1 MSSVVCSFCSK
12 RFATFNLYIVH
23 MADGE
28 CGEKRRQDQEAEKRK
43 NTTMKIKIS
52 DKLFQKRKR
61 SDDSSQRSS
70 PPAKKTITATMVP
83 QQKARV
89 PSAAMIKNGKMRCE
103 FCMKMMKPRGM
114 TQHLNLVHK
123 CVYCGELVE
132 NMQNHLAIHEV
143 ESCEHCDKK
152 FLDKSKVEIHVKH
165 THLEK
170 CEECGE
176 IFYSQSSMSAHIQY
190 VHESEHCDF
199 CDERIRKAD
208 SSLDD
213 HKEKQHGIKKKVM
226 KEFGGGM
233 MFMMM
238 AE

>member
-23 MADGE
+23 MADGL
-28 CGEKRRQDQEAEKRK
+28 CGEKRRQDRDTEKRK
-43 NTTMKIKIS
+43 NTTIKIS

-61 SDDSSQRSS
+61 SGDNSQRSS

-132 NMQNHLAIHEV
+132 NMMNHLAIHEV

-170 CEECGE
+170 CDECDE
-176 IFYSQSSMSAHIQY
+176 IFYSQSSMSAHIQD

-199 CDERIRKAD
+199 CDQRIRIAD
-208 SSLDD
+208 NSLDD

>member
-1 MSSVVCSFCSK
+1 
-12 RFATFNLYIVH
+12 

-28 CGEKRRQDQEAEKRK
+28 CGEKRRQDRDTEKRK

-52 DKLFQKRKR
+52 DKLFQKRKLG
-61 SDDSSQRSS
+61 DDSSQKSS

-123 CVYCGELVE
+123 CIYCGELVE
-132 NMQNHLAIHEV
+132 NMQNHITIHEV
-143 ESCEHCDKK
+143 ESCEHCEKK
-152 FLDKSKVEIHVKH
+152 FLDKSKVEIHVKQNH
-165 THLEK
+165 FEK
-170 CEECGE
+170 CEQCDET
-176 IFYSQSSMSAHIQY
+176 FYSQSSVSAHIEE
-190 VHESEHCDF
+190 VHESEYCDF
-199 CDERIRKAD
+199 CDERIRKSD
-208 SSLDD
+208 NSLDD

>member
-1 MSSVVCSFCSK
+1 
-12 RFATFNLYIVH
+12 